1 MNRLNA
7 SNTSS
12 STWVAGTDGPEL
24 TRVRIGFIPLTDC
37 APVIVAAAMGFDRKH
52 GIEIVPSR
60 EASWAT
66 VRDKVV
72 NGELDMAHAL
82 YGLVYGV
89 HLGLSGPRTDMAVLM
104 TINQNGQ
111 GLSLSRR
118 LHDKGVR
125 DLDSLK
131 ALMAREPRDYVF
143 AQTFPTGTH
152 AMWLYYW
159 LAAAGIH
166 PFDDVRSIVVPPA
179 QMVSHARAGHMDG
192 FSVGEPWNHKG
203 IVEGVSIHAAA
214 SQDIWPDHPEKV
226 LGASAAFVDAHPNT
240 CRAVIMALLEACRWI
255 DASDANRLQMAE
267 LIAGKSYVN
276 TSVDTIS
283 ARILGHYQ
291 DGLGNTWHDPRHLRF
306 HAEGAVN
313 FPYLSDGMWFMT
325 QYKRWG
331 FLSQHPDYLSIASRM
346 HRISLYRE
354 AAEAVQVP
362 IPALAM
368 RTSTLIDGVTWN
380 GSNPAE
386 YADQFVVH
394 VADHPV
400 AA

>member
-1 MNRLNA
+1 VTG
-7 SNTSS
+7 S
-12 STWVAGTDGPEL
+12 DGPEV

-89 HLGLSGPRTDMAVLM
+89 HLGLSGPRTDMTVLM

-118 LHDKGVR
+118 LHEKGVT
-125 DLDSLK
+125 DLPSLK

-159 LAAAGIH
+159 LASAGIH
-166 PFDDVRSIVVPPA
+166 PFEDVRSIVVPPS

-203 IVEGVSIHAAA
+203 IAEGVSIHAAA

-226 LGASAAFVDAHPNT
+226 LGATADFVQSHPNT

-267 LIAGKSYVN
+267 LIAGKAYVN

-283 ARILGHYQ
+283 PRILGNYQ
-291 DGLGNTWHDPRHLRF
+291 DGLGRTWHDPRHLRF
-306 HAEGAVN
+306 HADGAVN

-331 FLSQHPDYLSIASRM
+331 FLLQHPDYHAIASRM
-346 HRISLYRE
+346 HQIALYRE
-354 AAEAVQVP
+354 AAEAVGVP
-362 IPALAM
+362 LPALAM

-394 VADHPV
+394 AADHPV